1 MPEYKTFNDQ
11 VLFDL
16 IKADDQLAYTEL
28 YDRYKE
34 ILHRYAYKWL
44 QEREVV
50 KDVVQD
56 LFITLWAKRDT
67 LSLPQNVAG
76 YLYTSVRYAILRAI
90 QEDKRKNSYANS
102 LQEYMD
108 KGVSITDHKVR
119 EKQLQAI
126 IEREIAALPD
136 KMREVFELS
145 RNNHL
150 TYAEIAQQLELSE
163 HTVRNHVKKAL
174 KILRSRLGFFAYL
187 YLLLRY

>member
-1 MPEYKTFNDQ
+1 MPEYKTLNDQ

-16 IKADDQLAYTEL
+16 IKADDQTAYTEL

-44 QEREVV
+44 QEREIV
-50 KDVVQD
+50 KDIIQD
-56 LFITLWAKRDT
+56 LFITLWTKRGT
-67 LSLPQNVAG
+67 LTLPQNVAG

-90 QEDKRKNSYANS
+90 QEDKRKNNYALA
-102 LQEYMD
+102 LQEYAD
-108 KGVSITDHKVR
+108 KGISITDHQVR

-126 IEREIAALPD
+126 IEKEISALPE

-145 RNNHL
+145 RINHL
-150 TYAEIAQQLELSE
+150 TYAEIAQQLDLSE

-174 KILRSRLGFFAYL
+174 KILRSRLGLLAYL